1 MKKHLIIFLV
11 AALLLAPSCR
21 KEGPRV
27 IPRGKLSKIYAE
39 MLVTDQWIQNTPRL
53 RTIADTSLVYE
64 PILEKYG
71 YSSEDYRYSV
81 DHYMND
87 PERFSRILRSTGQ
100 ILDQQIKVLK
110 RKQKELQELEAR
122 RIAASNREIPDIQN
136 LYTELPP
143 YAERDFSDTLEVVW
157 DSVAYMYRFRY
168 VPRTDTIYE
177 GVAFRIPSDSLFV
190 ADSLQLADSLS
201 AADTLAMKDSVA
213 PAAKPLVQSPRLKPT
228 LLNKPDTVNAKSAR
242 RVEPMFLRHK
252 RTGKDE

>member
-71 YSSEDYRYSV
+71 YSSEDYQYSV

-122 RIAASNREIPDIQN
+122 RIAASNREIPDIQD

-157 DSVAYMYRFRY
+157 DSVAYMFRFRY

-177 GVAFRIPSDSLFV
+177 GVAFRIPSDSLYV

-201 AADTLAMKDSVA
+201 VADTLAIKDSVA
-213 PAAKPLVQSPRLKPT
+213 PAAKPLVPSPRLKPA
-228 LLNKPDTVNAKSAR
+228 LLNKQDTVNAKSVR
-242 RVEPMFLRHK
+242 RAEPMFLRHK